1 MATFIEIACLLYFI
15 LVVLNNSIY
24 EADIKYKG
32 VSCRWLCVLIADH
45 KFEVQFFLIS
55 SRMGLGYYRNK
66 REIRMMVISPCF
78 LSLLSVV
85 FFIV

>member
-1 MATFIEIACLLYFI
+1 MGTFIQIACLLYFI

-55 SRMGLGYYRNK
+55 SRTDLGYYIKGDNNDANK
-66 REIRMMVISPCF
+66 PLFSSTIVIKK
-78 LSLLSVV
+78 
-85 FFIV
+85 